1 LSAWI
6 RIRNTVPVL
15 KKCHLDA
22 GEYPGY
28 GPQGQ
33 QEGGD
38 GGQLAGVSVPEVG
51 YYLKLKP

>member
-1 LSAWI
+1 M
-6 RIRNTVPVL
+6 
-15 KKCHLDA
+15 CHLDA

-51 YYLKLKP
+51 YYLKTIT